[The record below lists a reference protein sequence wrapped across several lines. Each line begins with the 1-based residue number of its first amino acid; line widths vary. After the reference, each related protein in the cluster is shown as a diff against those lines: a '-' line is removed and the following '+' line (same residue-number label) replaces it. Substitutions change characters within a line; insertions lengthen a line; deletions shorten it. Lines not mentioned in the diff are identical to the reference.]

1 MCGVNG
7 VINKGIEKE
16 KGYQIVLLGTC
27 TLYVVIIIRRV
38 CFVRSKPVRRK
49 SYNLHVHA
57 YMYICKSTCVHACVY
72 ACVHVYMYMYI
83 IYMYMITC
91 TSTFVHAYMYAYIQC
106 TCIHVHCIYI
116 GYRHTTALLW

>member
-49 SYNLHVHA
+49 SYNLHVH
-57 YMYICKSTCVHACVY
+57 
-72 ACVHVYMYMYI
+72 VHVH
-83 IYMYMITC
+83 TC
-91 TSTFVHAYMYAYIQC
+91 TC
-106 TCIHVHCIYI
+106 LHVHV
-116 GYRHTTALLW
+116 